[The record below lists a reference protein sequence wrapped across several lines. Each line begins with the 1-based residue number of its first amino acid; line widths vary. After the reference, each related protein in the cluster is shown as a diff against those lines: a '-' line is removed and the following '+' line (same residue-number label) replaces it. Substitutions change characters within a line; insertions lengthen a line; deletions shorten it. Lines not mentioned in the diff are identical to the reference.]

1 MSQTTLQRTTIQ
13 PLDDR
18 VLVEPEEEGD
28 KRTAGGLYIP
38 DTAKEKP
45 RTGVVLAVGTDE
57 DLQEKVRVDDRVI
70 FSKYGGEEIDVDGRE
85 LRIIQR
91 SDILAVVRD

>member
-1 MSQTTLQRTTIQ
+1 MRIR

-18 VLVEPEEEGD
+18 VLVEPLEEAET
-28 KRTAGGLYIP
+28 RTSSGIIIP

-57 DLQEKVRVDDRVI
+57 DLQQKVKEGNKI
-70 FSKYGGEEIDVDGRE
+70 LFAKYGGEEIKLNLPNGRQDRKE
-85 LRIIQR
+85 LRILSR
-91 SDILAVVRD
+91 SDILAVLEEE